1 MFLSRK
7 YNHQR
12 INPSAFRCNFMNINK
27 KLFGMNLHEYQAQ
40 ALLKKYN
47 VPIPN
52 VKIFNKQIITGSCN
66 YKRTRNRHCNSEIG
80 ESKWICS

>member
-7 YNHQR
+7 YNHLR
-12 INPSAFRCNFMNINK
+12 INHSALRYNIINVNK
-27 KLFGMNLHEYQAQ
+27 KFFGMNLHEYQAQ

-52 VKIFNKQIITGSCN
+52 V
-66 YKRTRNRHCNSEIG
+66 
-80 ESKWICS
+80 